1 MLDCNLLFYYIVTTT
16 INHYN
21 IIIDVLLEK
30 ISYIIKKSAVIVCV
44 CLLIE
49 FQRRETIIGR
59 RVRRSYRDAK
69 ILETSVRIE
78 RREDGKREEVMRR

>member
-1 MLDCNLLFYYIVTTT
+1 MY
-16 INHYN
+16 
-21 IIIDVLLEK
+21 
-30 ISYIIKKSAVIVCV
+30 
-44 CLLIE
+44 LLIE

-78 RREDGKREEVMRR
+78 RREDGKRERERGGEEKMKKSKSCEIV

>member
-1 MLDCNLLFYYIVTTT
+1 MLLMSFWKNIL
-16 INHYN
+16 YN
-21 IIIDVLLEK
+21 
-30 ISYIIKKSAVIVCV
+30 KKKNAVIGCV
-44 CLLIE
+44 YLLIE

>member
-1 MLDCNLLFYYIVTTT
+1 MYFF
-16 INHYN
+16 
-21 IIIDVLLEK
+21 
-30 ISYIIKKSAVIVCV
+30 
-44 CLLIE
+44 LIE
-49 FQRRETIIGR
+49 FQRREKIIGR

>member
-1 MLDCNLLFYYIVTTT
+1 MYRKNIL
-16 INHYN
+16 YN
-21 IIIDVLLEK
+21 
-30 ISYIIKKSAVIVCV
+30 KKNAVIVCV
-44 CLLIE
+44 YFFLIE

-78 RREDGKREEVMRR
+78 RREDGKRERGGEEKMKKSKSCEIV